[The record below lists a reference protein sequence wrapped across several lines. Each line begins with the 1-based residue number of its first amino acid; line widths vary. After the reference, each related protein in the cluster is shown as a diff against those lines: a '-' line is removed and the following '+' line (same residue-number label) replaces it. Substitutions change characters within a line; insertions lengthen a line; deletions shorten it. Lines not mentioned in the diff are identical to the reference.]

1 MAVERH
7 SLGWSRGVPV
17 HPDGGLSAGLST
29 DLLAERQDVDH
40 LSDLDPW
47 LV

>member
-1 MAVERH
+1 VCQSTLTAA
-7 SLGWSRGVPV
+7 W
-17 HPDGGLSAGLST
+17 SAGLST

-47 LV
+47 LG